1 MATPETAVKQALN
14 RKMEKLAKM
23 CELTYKRLTF
33 GPYSASGLPDRL
45 EFFNV
50 AGFACEVKRAGKK
63 PTKLQEVKLQEMRDM
78 GIPAIWVAGKE
89 GEMGSDNVY
98 HQLREQFNAEAV
110 EKRIRKYREDCAILR
125 EALEELC
132 DE

>member
-1 MATPETAVKQALN
+1 MATPETIVKQALN

-63 PTKLQEVKLQEMRDM
+63 PTRLQEVKLQEMREM

-110 EKRIRKYREDCAILR
+110 EKRINQYRHDCAILH
-125 EALEELC
+125 ESLVELC
-132 DE
+132 DD